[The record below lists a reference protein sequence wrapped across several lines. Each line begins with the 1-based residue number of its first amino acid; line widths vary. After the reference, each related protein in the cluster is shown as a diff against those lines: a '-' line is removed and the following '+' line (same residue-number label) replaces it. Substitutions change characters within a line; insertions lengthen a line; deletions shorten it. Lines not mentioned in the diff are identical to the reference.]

1 MPTTSD
7 PCRTLGVELQIHG
20 HRARLVTHNVFQQFV
35 IGFSL
40 DFYPSVINALRRNP
54 DLVPNIKSLRASDT
68 SRKAAIIPEFLNGC
82 WKPYIEQ
89 DPVSEIPFVTEAIDA
104 SPPSFA
110 NVHCAQTPGIPV
122 HLMFTM
128 P

>member
-7 PCRTLGVELQIHG
+7 PCGTVGVELQIHG
-20 HRARLVTHNVFQQFV
+20 HRARLVTHNIFQQFV
-35 IGFSL
+35 TGSSL
-40 DFYPSVINALRRNP
+40 GFYPVAISALRRNP
-54 DLVPNIKSLRASDT
+54 GLVPNIKSLRAIDT
-68 SRKAAIIPEFLNGC
+68 PRKAAIIPEFLNGC
-82 WKPYIEQ
+82 WKSYIEQ
-89 DPVSEIPFVTEAIDA
+89 DPVSEIPFVTKAINA
-104 SPPSFA
+104 NTPSFA